1 MEKTFLSKILDNL
14 FLIFAVFVLAFLWIR
29 YYEHNSFLILLYS
42 TLITFSV
49 CGVIYFINKKK
60 QSKKAISLKESK
72 TIATLCNT
80 FLFSSQAE
88 TLKIFEQALIK
99 RNIEYE
105 KTHNFLS
112 FEQCVIMPAFNK
124 IEIDDNALLE
134 IIMKVK
140 SKKTDTKTL
149 CICAKSF
156 SDNAK
161 KLSTSFSEFSV
172 VLYDIKQT
180 YIIFFKPINYE
191 VRNEKVAKTKTPFKQ
206 KIRELLGVVFNKNR
220 FKSYFLSA
228 IVLFI
233 ASYFMRYNLYYL
245 TFSSLLILCAFF
257 SYFNKPFNKPEKNLF
272 GE

>member
-14 FLIFAVFVLAFLWIR
+14 FLIFAIFILAFLWIR
-29 YYEHNSFLILLYS
+29 YYEHNSFLILLYCA
-42 TLITFSV
+42 LITFVV
-49 CGVIYFINKKK
+49 CSVIYFFNKKR

-72 TIATLCNT
+72 DVTNLCNQ
-80 FLFSSQAE
+80 FLFSTTAE
-88 TLKIFEQALIK
+88 TLKIFEQSLIK
-99 RNIEYE
+99 RNIQYQ
-105 KTHNFLS
+105 KAKNFLS

-124 IEIDDNALLE
+124 IEINDNALLE
-134 IIMKVK
+134 IIMQIKQKKVDAK
-140 SKKTDTKTL
+140 VL
-149 CICAKSF
+149 YVCAKSF
-156 SDNAK
+156 SENARQ
-161 KLSTSFSEFSV
+161 LASIFSEFSV

-180 YIIFFKPINYE
+180 YLIFFKPIHYQTKIE
-191 VRNEKVAKTKTPFKQ
+191 PIVKTKTPLKQ
-206 KIRELLGVVFNKNR
+206 KLKQLTNVAFNKNR

-257 SYFNKPFNKPEKNLF
+257 SYFNKPFNKQEKNLF